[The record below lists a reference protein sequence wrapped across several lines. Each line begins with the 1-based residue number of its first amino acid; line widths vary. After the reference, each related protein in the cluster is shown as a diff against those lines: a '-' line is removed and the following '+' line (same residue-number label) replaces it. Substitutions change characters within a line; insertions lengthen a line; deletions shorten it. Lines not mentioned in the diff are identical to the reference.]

1 MAPTSLRSAATH
13 YKLLPGEDKL
23 MLKGKEVISD
33 PQKQYEIARGIH
45 VLHHGGINKTT
56 AIIAEKYHWV
66 RIKET
71 VSLVIK
77 NCGECKEL
85 GKAPIVKPD
94 FQVQLPR
101 QPTPKS
107 QNVTNAGILSL
118 PQQQQQQHFH
128 KHQQAQPTHLQHDF
142 QQIQH
147 HHHDHTSTSVSPQ
160 VLNRRLP
167 SPSPNSHTSPT
178 IHHKQH
184 QPPISQMQLHHAE
197 TRTQSQTHSQSHTP
211 SHRHPSTDYLQI
223 DPQIMDY
230 THISHSSHPHF
241 EAHHVHETDSFQAML
256 GDGDVDGDAD
266 AHVEDGESGVGGDIN
281 DMLIDH
287 DEVEIERQVGDIG
300 TSEHHHHIGSEINHN
315 GTMSEVMGDGNGNGN
330 GNGKLKSH
338 HHDHDHE
345 NEDENEEDVM
355 ATARA
360 AQDMISRGVMGG
372 NTG

>member
-45 VLHHGGINKTT
+45 VLQHGGINKTT

-118 PQQQQQQHFH
+118 PEQQQQHFH
-128 KHQQAQPTHLQHDF
+128 KHQQPQPTHLQHDF

-167 SPSPNSHTSPT
+167 SPSPHSHTSPT

-197 TRTQSQTHSQSHTP
+197 TRTQSQAHSQSHIP

-230 THISHSSHPHF
+230 THTSHSPHPHF
-241 EAHHVHETDSFQAML
+241 EAHHAHETDSFQAML
-256 GDGDVDGDAD
+256 GDRDDADVDAD
-266 AHVEDGESGVGGDIN
+266 AHVEDVENGVDGDIN

-300 TSEHHHHIGSEINHN
+300 TSEHHHHIGGEINHN
-315 GTMSEVMGDGNGNGN
+315 SSMSEVMGDGDGN

-338 HHDHDHE
+338 HDGDE
-345 NEDENEEDVM
+345 NQEHEDEKHVM

-360 AQDMISRGVMGG
+360 AQDMISRGIMGG
-372 NTG
+372 NTR